1 MIQNTFQRTDF
12 PDFPDSLVGFGASLL
27 ADKRWQTCR
36 WCVPRVQPDAWSRR
50 RLPGVEVCM
59 DFQCEW
65 PKYSQQVKQASIV
78 HWKLWYIF
86 HTFRRREGATNL
98 HMGVVVQMATILT
111 PEHCVLPH
119 ARYMCGDNSCCIRLF
134 CSNSFMWPW
143 TTMFQIYRLHR
154 TATCPLHVWG

>member
-1 MIQNTFQRTDF
+1 MIQNTFQRHRFSWFSWLTSGIWSF
-12 PDFPDSLVGFGASLL
+12 LL
-27 ADKRWQTCR
+27 ADERWQTFR
-36 WCVPRVQPDAWSRR
+36 WRVPRVQPDAWSRR

-98 HMGVVVQMATILT
+98 HMGGVVQMATTLA
-111 PEHCVLPH
+111 PEHCVSPH
-119 ARYMCGDNSCCIRLF
+119 ARYMCGDNSQAVQRLSSL
-134 CSNSFMWPW
+134 CSANGLWNIFLFLTNRHPDS
-143 TTMFQIYRLHR
+143 
-154 TATCPLHVWG
+154 